1 MNYNIFV
8 VERNG
13 CRRRLSTTN
22 ATRWLTEI
30 TFAITTDKVKV
41 FTVTWLKCLVVQ
53 TINTRYNKVQ
63 HYAPKGRHSDWF
75 KPYLYSR
82 TQRVELKISSTC
94 NYSSTWNTVKCGV
107 PMGSVLGPLMF
118 SVYIDDVPCYID
130 NSYNVIMYSDDR
142 CIVTANNCYEVFNR
156 NFKEII

>member
-1 MNYNIFV
+1 M
-8 VERNG
+8 
-13 CRRRLSTTN
+13 
-22 ATRWLTEI
+22 
-30 TFAITTDKVKV
+30 
-41 FTVTWLKCLVVQ
+41 
-53 TINTRYNKVQ
+53 
-63 HYAPKGRHSDWF
+63 
-75 KPYLYSR
+75 
-82 TQRVELKISSTC
+82 ELKISSTC